1 MKMKVK
7 KLLTIITLV
16 IMVLSLVIT
25 FVIGKNSNCIIYDI
39 SMAIFSGAALSFIV
53 SLTEYYVEKRK
64 AMEEF
69 WLQAIKILNKLK
81 KIKYLDVDA
90 PINLIVDAI
99 QEEDSNALYKKFHLL
114 SGDKKASFKAKEK
127 LISWYKENMSFPFD
141 ENTDVNIELTKLYDS
156 NMDDYKKV
164 FLKCMDSYQEA
175 SMVELENLDNA
186 YANLDF
192 IIANKCIRQKSY
204 ELIYNKLR
212 KIVYQFRD
220 EAYHFNLLKNGKGN
234 FPVCILKL
242 SELNQE
248 YFLSKKKNL
257 EESTTILI
265 FQNIF
270 DNINASLENFR
281 CLIYR
286 IKYVKPKA
294 IPVYTIFFNNE
305 K

>member
-141 ENTDVNIELTKLYDS
+141 ENTDV
-156 NMDDYKKV
+156 
-164 FLKCMDSYQEA
+164 
-175 SMVELENLDNA
+175 
-186 YANLDF
+186 
-192 IIANKCIRQKSY
+192 
-204 ELIYNKLR
+204 
-212 KIVYQFRD
+212 
-220 EAYHFNLLKNGKGN
+220 
-234 FPVCILKL
+234 KL
-242 SELNQE
+242 SYMIQIWMITKKFSLNAWTVI
-248 YFLSKKKNL
+248 KKHQWLN
-257 EESTTILI
+257 
-265 FQNIF
+265 
-270 DNINASLENFR
+270 
-281 CLIYR
+281 
-286 IKYVKPKA
+286 
-294 IPVYTIFFNNE
+294 
-305 K
+305 